1 MGLLDIRGLK
11 LSFDTDKG
19 NLQLFQSVDLSIPPK
34 EILGIVGE
42 SGSGKSTLGYTIVR
56 LLPTN
61 AKVLAGEITFEGKSL
76 TSMSESEM
84 RTVRGR
90 KITMVF
96 QDPATALNPVFRIKD
111 QLLRVIEDSIGLKG
125 IPARQ
130 HAIQLL
136 KEVELPDPEII
147 MDSFPFEL
155 SGGMQQR
162 VMLAMAFSSSPKL
175 IIADEP
181 TSAVDATIQ
190 MQILRLLR
198 RLRTERE
205 FSMILITHSIAVA
218 EEVCDRIAVMYAGDI
233 VELGKAQDVIQSPK
247 HPYTEA
253 LVKCI
258 PTIRKREAGKVPLP
272 VVEGQVPELTAPP
285 TGCRFHPRCPYV
297 MDICSERRP
306 DRYQVEGSEALC
318 FLHQNG
324 GMGKWAL
331 ASKLPI
337 SANTS
342 Q

>member
-1 MGLLDIRGLK
+1 MALLDIRDLK
-11 LSFDTDKG
+11 LSFQTDRG
-19 NLQLFQSVDLSIPPK
+19 NLQLFESLNLTIAPK

-42 SGSGKSTLGYTIVR
+42 SGSGKSTLGYSIVR
-56 LLPTN
+56 LLPAN
-61 AKVLAGEITFEGKSL
+61 ARILAGEITFEGKSL
-76 TSMSESEM
+76 MTLSESELKA
-84 RTVRGR
+84 VRGR

-96 QDPATALNPVFRIKD
+96 QDPSTALNPVFRIKD
-111 QLLRVIEDSIGLKG
+111 QLLRVIKDSIGLVG
-125 IPARQ
+125 VPARQ

-136 KEVELPDPEII
+136 KEVELPDPVTIL
-147 MDSFPFEL
+147 DSFPFEL

-181 TSAVDATIQ
+181 TSSVDATIQ
-190 MQILRLLR
+190 MQILQLLR
-198 RLRTERE
+198 RLRAEKE

-233 VELGKAQDVIQSPK
+233 VELGKARDVIQSPK

-258 PTIRKREAGKVPLP
+258 PKIRKEEGGKVPLP
-272 VVEGQVPELTAPP
+272 VVEGQVPELTSPP

-306 DRYQVEGSEALC
+306 ARYQIEGSETLC
-318 FLHQNG
+318 FLYRNG
-324 GMGKWAL
+324 GMGIGHK
-331 ASKLPI
+331 P
-337 SANTS
+337 
-342 Q
+342 